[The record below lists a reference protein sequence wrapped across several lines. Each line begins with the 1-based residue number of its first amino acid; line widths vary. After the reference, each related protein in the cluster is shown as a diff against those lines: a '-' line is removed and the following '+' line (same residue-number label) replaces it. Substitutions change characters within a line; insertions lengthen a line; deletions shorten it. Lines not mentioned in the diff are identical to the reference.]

1 MGEVKRIF
9 NQAKIDRD
17 TDARMVQPGS
27 HRDALNVNI
36 GESEGGDVGAVENL
50 KGNEEI
56 SGQTSIEGATIGS
69 VRDPNNNKVYW
80 FTKGTTT
87 DAIYEYNEST
97 GGISTILKDK
107 VGRDKIKPKCAPD
120 LVFVLDE
127 VADDPNSR
135 PNPNITFTT
144 PVGGCTITGQFN
156 YDANA
161 EYNDGTCIPVI
172 NGCTDANANNYNS
185 SANTDNGS
193 CTYTVLGCT
202 DVNANNY
209 DSAANT
215 NDGSCTY
222 TSTIGVAISGDGSF
236 PNSNSPVTLTANV
249 TNTNGTVTYLW
260 NTGETTSTISISGSN
275 STITGNSPG
284 VTVTDSY
291 GSATDNY
298 SVNFYTPTVTTYTK
312 TLIVN
317 TSGVSGM
324 SNGQVTGNVSN
335 TQRTGTLN
343 QPWSFST
350 GIQANTGFSY
360 SGTTPIAQSGTHTN
374 NSSVT
379 TTFTGAITAN
389 APNTC
394 TANLTSVV
402 NGVTNGA
409 INASYFTL
417 TSPSSSAAVTCTNS
431 LNALTVFPVAYALT
445 SAGTQA
451 GYSYAPATSTYT
463 GNGGTYGTSSAVVGT
478 ANGVVT
484 FTAPTWTLNASSS
497 GSVGSNIT
505 VGGQGITNQVGDENV
520 AESVS
525 YTPTLS
531 LASNYRWVSAPTIS
545 VSGLPSGVTQ
555 SAVSGVSAGG
565 TGNASVTISGN
576 WTPIQ
581 NVTITAVWSGGVAEA
596 IPQRRTQSISSY
608 GGVTTSAQCA
618 SRSTPIT
625 VYFSDTTSP
634 YTGIRNGDTL
644 YTTATGSGTFSSGS
658 GYKTNV
664 ADGYGSGPGTI
675 TVSNGV
681 VSNSNTSFC

>member
-56 SGQTSIEGATIGS
+56 SGQTGIVGTTIGS
-69 VRDPNNNKVYW
+69 IVDPNNDRVYW
-80 FTKGTTT
+80 FNTSSVF
-87 DAIYEYNEST
+87 DAIYEYDKTTNAIT
-97 GGISTILKDK
+97 TILREPKARTATLPTCSPELQAKITDP
-107 VGRDKIKPKCAPD
+107 VSGRNNRPSPDALPSSPAP
-120 LVFVLDE
+120 
-127 VADDPNSR
+127 
-135 PNPNITFTT
+135 
-144 PVGGCTITGQFN
+144 GCTTIGQFN
-156 YDANA
+156 YDASA
-161 EYNDGTCIPVI
+161 EFDDGSCVPIIT
-172 NGCTDANANNYNS
+172 GCMDANANNYNS
-185 SANTDNGS
+185 NANTDSGG
-193 CTYTVLGCT
+193 CTYTVPGCT

-209 DSAANT
+209 NSAANT

-222 TSTIGVAISGDGSF
+222 NSTIGVAISGDGSF
-236 PNSNSPVTLTANV
+236 PNSNSPVTLTANA

-260 NTGETTSTISISGSN
+260 NTGETTSTITVSGSN
-275 STITGNSPG
+275 NTTTGS

-298 SVNFYTPTVTTYTK
+298 SVNFYTPAVTTYTK

-324 SNGQVTGNVSN
+324 SNGQVTGDVSN
-335 TQRTGTLN
+335 ASRNGTYN
-343 QPWSFST
+343 QAWAFST
-350 GIQANTGFSY
+350 GIQANSGFSY

-379 TTFTGAITAN
+379 TTFTGSITAN
-389 APNTC
+389 AATDC
-394 TANLTSVV
+394 TANLTQVI

-417 TSPSSSAAVTCTNS
+417 TASGAASTAPCTNA

-451 GYSYAPATSTYT
+451 GYSYSPATSTYT
-463 GNGGTYGTSSAVVGT
+463 GNGGTYGTSSAVIGT
-478 ANGVVT
+478 ANGVATFTQPTHTLNITNGSSGLGSNITISSGSYTRIQNVGIGTTVT
-484 FTAPTWTLNASSS
+484 FTASCSPASGYEWATLPTVSS
-497 GSVGSNIT
+497 
-505 VGGQGITNQVGDENV
+505 
-520 AESVS
+520 
-525 YTPTLS
+525 
-531 LASNYRWVSAPTIS
+531 
-545 VSGLPSGVTQ
+545 SGLPSGVVLGAT
-555 SAVSGVSAGG
+555 SGSSVGG
-565 TGNASVTISGN
+565 TGARQVSIASNWQPASAGTTNASLT
-576 WTPIQ
+576 WT
-581 NVTITAVWSGGVAEA
+581 GGSVQA
-596 IPQRRTQSISSY
+596 IATRRTQSISSY

-618 SRSTPIT
+618 SRSMPIT
-625 VYFSDTTSP
+625 VYFSDTSSP